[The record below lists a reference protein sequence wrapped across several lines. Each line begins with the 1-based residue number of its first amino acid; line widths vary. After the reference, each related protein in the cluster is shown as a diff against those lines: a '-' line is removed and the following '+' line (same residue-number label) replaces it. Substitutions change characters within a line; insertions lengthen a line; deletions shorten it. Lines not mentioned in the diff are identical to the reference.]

1 MPKDKKQLK
10 EGLPSILKK
19 FTDDF
24 FDGLKSQA
32 INRAVEKAKK
42 SELPPPLVQ
51 HMVKMQRE
59 ADRFHELL
67 KDLEDSGRI

>member
-24 FDGLKSQA
+24 FDGLKSNATNAALQ
-32 INRAVEKAKK
+32 KAKQNK
-42 SELPPPLVQ
+42 LP
-51 HMVKMQRE
+51 
-59 ADRFHELL
+59 
-67 KDLEDSGRI
+67 KDIVDIMAKIQNDSDKLRDQIKKYSKYTK